1 MATSIDIQ
9 GLHRSRALRAL
20 VTEQL
25 SATFATLRV
34 PPLTAR
40 AVFSDENGPK
50 GGETLRCAL
59 TVKLPRAAAVHV
71 EEWSSTPRLAFD
83 GALVK
88 LERQL
93 ARHREGARA
102 LRRRPKKYFVAKRLL
117 A

>member
-1 MATSIDIQ
+1 MATSIDVQ
-9 GLHRSRALRAL
+9 GLPQSRALRAL
-20 VTEQL
+20 IVRQL
-25 SATFATLRV
+25 SAIFATLRV
-34 PPLTAR
+34 PPVSAR
-40 AVFSDENGPK
+40 AIFSDENGPK
-50 GGETLRCAL
+50 GGDALRCAL
-59 TVKLPRAAAVHV
+59 TVKLPRAASVHV

>member
-1 MATSIDIQ
+1 MTTSIDIQ
-9 GLHRSRALRAL
+9 GLHRSRALRAF

-25 SATFATLRV
+25 STTFASLRV

-40 AVFSDENGPK
+40 AIFTDENGPK
-50 GGETLRCAL
+50 GGDTLRCAL

-71 EEWSSTPRLAFD
+71 EEWASTPRLAFD
-83 GALVK
+83 GALTK

-93 ARHREGARA
+93 ARHREGARE
-102 LRRRPKKYFVAKRLL
+102 LRRRPKKYFLAKRLL

>member
-1 MATSIDIQ
+1 MTTSIDIQ
-9 GLHRSRALRAL
+9 GLHGSRALRAF

-25 SATFATLRV
+25 STTFASLRV

-40 AVFSDENGPK
+40 AIFTDANGPK
-50 GGETLRCAL
+50 GGETVRCAL
-59 TVKLPRAAAVHV
+59 TVKLPRAAPVHA
-71 EEWSSTPRLAFD
+71 EDWASTPRVAFD

-102 LRRRPKKYFVAKRLL
+102 LRRRPKKYFLAKRLL

>member
-1 MATSIDIQ
+1 MTTSIDIQ
-9 GLHRSRALRAL
+9 GLHGSRALRAL

-25 SATFATLRV
+25 STTLASLRV

-40 AVFSDENGPK
+40 AIFTDENGPK
-50 GGETLRCAL
+50 GGDTLRCAL
-59 TVKLPRAAAVHV
+59 TVKLPRTPAVRAEDWAA
-71 EEWSSTPRLAFD
+71 TPRLAFD
-83 GALVK
+83 GAIVK

-102 LRRRPKKYFVAKRLL
+102 LRRRPKKYFLAKRLL

>member
-9 GLHRSRALRAL
+9 GLPGSRALRAL
-20 VTEQL
+20 VTQQL
-25 SATFATLRV
+25 SATVTTLRV
-34 PPLTAR
+34 PPLTVR
-40 AVFSDENGPK
+40 VIFSDENGPK
-50 GGETLRCAL
+50 GGEALRCAL
-59 TVKLPRAAAVHV
+59 TVKLPRAASVHV